1 MELFSELGLW
11 GLGLSAFL
19 AATILPLS
27 SELVLSAL
35 LLAGENPLTIIII
48 ATFGNVLGSIVNYL
62 IGRWGADSILHRWFK
77 LSQQQTDK
85 AEQQFNRYGKW
96 SLLFAWV
103 PIIGDPLTF
112 LAGMLK
118 VNFALFIVLVTIGK
132 FGRYW
137 LISHAIL
144 VTL

>member
-1 MELFSELGLW
+1 MQLFSELGLW

-35 LLAGENPLTIIII
+35 LLAGENPLAVIII

-62 IGRWGADSILHRWFK
+62 IGRWGADSMLHHWFK

-85 AEQQFNRYGKW
+85 AEQHFNRYGTW
-96 SLLFAWV
+96 SLLIAR
-103 PIIGDPLTF
+103 PISIKCNL
-112 LAGMLK
+112 
-118 VNFALFIVLVTIGK
+118 NQ
-132 FGRYW
+132 
-137 LISHAIL
+137 HA
-144 VTL
+144 